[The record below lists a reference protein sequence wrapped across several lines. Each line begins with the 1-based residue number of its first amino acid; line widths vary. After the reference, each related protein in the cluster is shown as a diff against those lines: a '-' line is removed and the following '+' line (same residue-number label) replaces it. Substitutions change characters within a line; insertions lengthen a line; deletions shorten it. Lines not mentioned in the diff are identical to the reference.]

1 MQQHSEVTYDLW
13 IASQMGK
20 VGIDFHDW
28 ELESISS
35 FLAIRYSN
43 IHRSDGCDQ
52 MRWRLR
58 ANGGFT
64 VWSYYVAIQ
73 GPPNISFPWKSI

>member
-43 IHRSDGCDQ
+43 IPRSEGCDQ
-52 MRWRLR
+52 M
-58 ANGGFT
+58 
-64 VWSYYVAIQ
+64 
-73 GPPNISFPWKSI
+73 